1 MNNLKLKIK
10 KQLDYLIKVKY
21 KNKLIIHEFW
31 KGLEGAQCPV
41 V

>member
-21 KNKLIIHEFW
+21 KNKLIKHELW
-31 KGLEGAQCPV
+31 KGLEGVQCPV